1 MVFSQGYS
9 EKDPIEIDKV
19 VVDLI
24 NWNNSYPT
32 GALAYDGPNVVCS
45 EYCFDEDE
53 FKQFF
58 EDVSGYFSYTDPVLE
73 IRTDA
78 HDLTANNPSLFSMVK
93 NLQNS
98 FDEMVASRDAT
109 VDYYPITD
117 DEVDLFI
124 QAKDKF
130 EALAKAKGLLGVD
143 NELDD
148 TLDFD

>member
-1 MVFSQGYS
+1 
-9 EKDPIEIDKV
+9 
-19 VVDLI
+19 
-24 NWNNSYPT
+24 
-32 GALAYDGPNVVCS
+32 
-45 EYCFDEDE
+45 
-53 FKQFF
+53 
-58 EDVSGYFSYTDPVLE
+58 
-73 IRTDA
+73 
-78 HDLTANNPSLFSMVK
+78 MVK

-143 NELDD
+143 NEFDD

>member
-9 EKDPIEIDKV
+9 ENDPIEIDKV
-19 VVDLI
+19 VVDLM

-32 GALAYDGPNVVCS
+32 GALAYDGPSVVCS

-78 HDLTANNPSLFSMVK
+78 HDLTSDNASLLSMVK
-93 NLQNS
+93 RLQNS
-98 FDEMVASRDAT
+98 FDGVVASRESV
-109 VDYYPITD
+109 VDRNPIVD
-117 DEVDLFI
+117 NEVDSFMK
-124 QAKDKF
+124 AKNEF
-130 EALAKAKGLLGVD
+130 EELAKEKGLLG
-143 NELDD
+143 EEDD
-148 TLDFD
+148 IDDSLDFD

>member
-9 EKDPIEIDKV
+9 ENDPIEIDKV

-24 NWNNSYPT
+24 DWNNSYPT

-58 EDVSGYFSYTDPVLE
+58 EDVSGYFSYIDPVLE

-78 HDLTANNPSLFSMVK
+78 HDLTSDNVSLLSMVK
-93 NLQNS
+93 RLQNS
-98 FDEMVASRDAT
+98 FDGVVASRESV
-109 VDYYPITD
+109 VDRNPIVD
-117 DEVDLFI
+117 NEVDSFMK
-124 QAKDKF
+124 AKNEF
-130 EALAKAKGLLGVD
+130 EELAKEKGLLG
-143 NELDD
+143 EEDD
-148 TLDFD
+148 IDDSLDFD